1 MRSTKSTW
9 MHEYFDH
16 QNVGCSCKQGFL
28 YLVFTAYDKQICQIS
43 LSGFMVIFNG
53 VHYPL
58 KKSQHWECY
67 SS

>member
-28 YLVFTAYDKQICQIS
+28 YLIFTAYDKQICQIS
-43 LSGFMVIFNG
+43 LSGFIGDFQWCA
-53 VHYPL
+53 L
-58 KKSQHWECY
+58 SFKEIST
-67 SS
+67 